1 MPEQHLPHTLNLTD
15 REKLTLTGITEVI
28 TFDDTTVIM
37 HTALGQ
43 VTIHGSRLQ
52 LKSLTPDGGNVT
64 VHGQIDAISYEDS
77 RPAGGWLSRFFS

>member
-1 MPEQHLPHTLNLTD
+1 MPEQTFPHTLNLTD

-37 HTALGQ
+37 HTTLGR
-43 VTIHGSRLQ
+43 VTVLGSRLQ

-64 VHGQIDAISYEDS
+64 VHGQIDAISYEEPRAD
-77 RPAGGWLSRFFS
+77 RGWLSRFFS